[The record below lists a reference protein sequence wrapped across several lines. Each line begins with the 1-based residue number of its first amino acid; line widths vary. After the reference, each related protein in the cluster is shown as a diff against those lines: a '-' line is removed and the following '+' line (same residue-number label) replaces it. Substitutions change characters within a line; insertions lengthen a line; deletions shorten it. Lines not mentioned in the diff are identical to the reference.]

1 MDSSGADSTQT
12 AADGETSTS
21 APAGNDSATNGKSDA
36 NASVNPYTTELYT
49 DAQKAPGITSIS
61 IPASVTTI
69 DPGFFQLF
77 PNASAIS
84 VEAGNSAFTSYNG
97 MLFGTND
104 AGDPT
109 DLLLVPEGL
118 EGNAVLPDSLANVP
132 VCTFSRCSKLTAI
145 HVESGSTGDL
155 ALEGTSFTSR
165 DGILY
170 THGEHDALVLVAA
183 PAGIGASAK
192 IAAECTIIAEGAFWG
207 NEALRTIVAQ
217 GTVEGIEVNPVF
229 DPNARANAQG
239 EGAADERGEGA
250 DGTEGD
256 AAQSDTPT
264 APVPAFMPQV
274 VENATVVSQDNARGT
289 WEAAGFTHFSH
300 PAQPGAISGPAWGNS
315 GLSYTLLDDFT
326 LSVRWQGDAPATT
339 VEIPAQ
345 SEIDSVAYSVSTIAE
360 GAFQD
365 QSELT
370 SITIPNSVTTIGAHA
385 FAGCSALADVA
396 VPGSVATLPEGAFK
410 DATALRQVSL
420 NEGVQEIGQQAFA
433 GSAVETMFLPRS
445 MRTVQAEA
453 FASCQNLSALV
464 ALGNVA
470 TVSTTAI
477 ADTNGVSIYVPFNAD
492 EDYAW
497 TTGLPTAGNHLLPYG
512 VKVAR
517 DVFNLEEGQSAD
529 LFAEGGY
536 AYASDQAQLQVSY
549 KGKAVTADAS
559 GTVTAKMPG
568 SSTVTAS
575 VVFQDRTL
583 ASATCTVKVVH
594 AAVEDGEG
602 IESGDGDGDGA
613 STEEGGEDDAED
625 DQTPPRPDIVSQDV
639 PLETEAKEDPVESEP
654 TEPKRPTMVSQDV
667 TVETID
673 PVEVAA
679 NEDKGPKVPTAD
691 IMFNETVLLTKPGDE
706 AAAEADNG
714 AASEAGSEAEGMP
727 ETEPTVDD
735 QQKQGVDNQADA
747 MFNTAAPADVMEAV
761 EPTEEEASAGAD
773 GITEPVEE
781 DTDLE
786 DGQETETDAE
796 ETAQP
801 DASDEVTISDEPV
814 FETPA
819 GSSLRQILTDLPSVF
834 LPEGVPSDEDEI
846 ASLVDE
852 GISLFADARASA
864 AKVTLN
870 PNKGYFRYFFVP
882 ADNTE
887 TAPDSWSF
895 RLAISEVRTTTGTH
909 SISHFGHAE
918 HGDSDGHGYFHT
930 TRTDTDGQSFK
941 KAQRWGEINGTSAY
955 CYSVQAFRDGYY
967 FTKWTKSKIGGTESS
982 GSTTGVSGTLYAN
995 WKPNKYSIK
1004 FNANGGSGSMTDQ
1017 SMTYDVKDN
1026 LNASKFTRSG
1036 YTQIGWSTSSTGA
1049 KNYNLGQEVKNLTK
1063 EYKGSVTLYAVWQKN
1078 PIVTWNANGGSW
1090 SDGTSTKTQEFVT
1103 GKPVPVYT
1111 APSRTAYTFAGWSTN
1126 PNAASGTT
1134 SGNMTNSISADV
1146 IYYATWKAIEYVITF
1161 DSKGGKFTSSLV
1173 GWYSNAACS
1182 TAATANSG
1190 VIYRKFTILTNGISW
1205 PTVERDNWTSTGVV
1219 YSGDLV
1225 SGKGS
1230 GVKGFVSGVPAL
1242 HSGFSG
1248 TGWWG
1253 NLTVTVPWSARITV
1267 KCSQPA
1273 LSPSGTNNSNQYLY
1287 YYDFSNGTKF
1297 FSKNGISGEWGAASL
1312 PRLAQTTATQWIT
1325 SLPTA
1330 DGYTLAS
1337 FSEQGVI
1344 EAGRRISANGNFYQ
1358 AGTINGDVTW
1368 EARWTAVKYTITV
1381 SAENGTF
1388 TSSSLSGWY
1397 SNSSFTSYATS
1408 SSKTV
1413 YYPFTIET
1421 AATITF
1427 PTVNRTS
1434 GNWTFCGWQ
1443 LTGDL
1448 VTNCGGKIN
1457 TSYSG
1462 YSRYVAGNPLSTSF
1476 KSITGTGWYGNVT
1489 IRAVWRTT
1497 LTINRSAPSGATGTA
1512 NTTATYIYYYDW
1524 PKNGST
1530 DNGDFFSTHS
1540 TSGHDIATTAASY
1553 KLDTSAG
1560 SKWVTP
1566 PSSDSYVLKGFY
1578 TGSTNGT
1585 ETLTSNGALKA
1596 TTTSLSGATTWYA
1609 QWLEEYTIT
1618 LDFNGGNWLGG
1629 WTQPLEFTYTKNS
1642 TDIPFYNNS
1651 DTSNTYT
1658 PSRSG
1663 ATFVGWRIAAR
1674 DDTVT
1679 HIVANGVVVDL
1690 TAGYDTLCAF
1700 RSIYFYTSIESNCG
1714 NITLQAV
1721 WRFEIQLSP
1730 QFPTDSMASFEEGT
1744 DVFYFYTH
1752 YGFCSATADKLG
1764 LSDNTFTFFRP
1775 TWSWWLDSDYDIR
1788 NKTAALVPSDS
1799 TGRWI
1804 FRGFVASPGDA
1815 PFTAIDS
1822 GGYLTNVMRQYGE
1835 AYVCNYG
1842 WTTWNAQWERRAVTL
1857 RLDPNTGYQNGTTT
1871 IVANYGEDRAPD
1883 DFTTDYYGNTQHIPV
1898 PTKSGWTFDGYYCGS
1913 YRIYYWHVVQ
1923 EGHNYSKYLYSDNNF
1938 TKTIDA
1944 LRQNNDTWTFTLTAK
1959 WTRDIIIDMNEGTNY
1974 SGGSTT
1980 TLTATYGEPLRA
1992 TLTSAQKVYQGPQ
2005 NKPTGA
2011 TWNIW
2016 GYYDAKKN
2024 GTEYY
2029 NASGSRVYNTAI
2041 TSTTPSRLYA
2051 IWMRTFQ
2058 VDGNG
2063 ADGGVDASGKPIALD
2078 KAIKAMGFT
2087 KDYLYDFD
2095 KIHTRTGYRL
2105 TGYYTA
2111 PTGGTKV
2118 CNIEGYRATWINPY
2132 ESATTIQSTIY
2143 AQWERL
2149 EAYIAFDANGGT
2161 GAPDRLS
2168 GYPGEAISNR
2178 TLPTKVPTRDD
2189 YNFAGWYTAKEGG
2202 SSITQLPAA
2211 FAEGTTTYYAH
2222 WTEKPLSTVAIK
2234 VYDSEN
2240 EFGEGGYLAA
2250 DDGSLVAERTWNLK
2264 PDTGTIALVE
2274 SVASQG
2280 FKLVGWYSE
2289 DANGNRTLV
2298 STSGKWAPTRP
2309 TGGWPAQLNYAVV
2322 FKADT
2327 YTISYRCSECGAL
2340 NHDAQNPCKHVIS
2353 IAELP
2358 TTFDIYDVID
2368 ADPPFGVDA
2377 PQMQPYYD
2385 FQGWTGTHVSDND
2398 EYAQWIPIDSM
2409 GNKTYTINVQPHR
2422 YTLRLN
2428 SSPGVWNGSAPTG
2441 WQLSGTTMSRG
2452 YTVEDA
2458 PFELPIPQRNGYS
2471 FSHWAFS
2478 QGSGQGQDVYP
2489 GSPQRL
2495 DTTFTPSTTAYGSI
2509 LYDAVWTDDPY
2520 QISYV
2525 LSDDLGTGT
2534 LPEGADNPL
2543 AYSAESEDIT
2553 LPIPSRIG
2561 YDFTGW
2567 TEEEPS
2573 NGGLRVLEGDTP
2585 QIDVVIPHGSWGN
2598 RQFVAHWRAYE
2609 YDVVYD
2615 LDEGHWE
2622 DPQPDN
2628 PQVAVYDQSVT
2639 IEKGPKRTGY
2649 IFKGWRVIYET
2660 LSGPATRDVKPG
2672 DVLERA
2678 NLVIDAGVPAY
2689 PDVPINRHASA
2700 TIEAVWIPNLSVD
2713 VVVGSEGVHM
2723 GVQLKGGTTRE
2734 PFETT
2739 DGTATLRNRS
2749 DGALKVVSVTPNAS
2763 SDYDALKADALQLFR
2778 EEGNL
2783 ARAQFNVRPARGNV
2797 ATMQVGTFGIA
2808 DADRSLTLIDD
2819 TAYSSPDVDATGPNH
2834 ARNWMM
2840 EAAGSGNEDLRLIY
2854 RLDMGTLQPNDIDLS
2869 GAAGSQLHVADLV
2882 YKVALVLP

>member
-1 MDSSGADSTQT
+1 M
-12 AADGETSTS
+12 
-21 APAGNDSATNGKSDA
+21 
-36 NASVNPYTTELYT
+36 
-49 DAQKAPGITSIS
+49 
-61 IPASVTTI
+61 
-69 DPGFFQLF
+69 
-77 PNASAIS
+77 
-84 VEAGNSAFTSYNG
+84 
-97 MLFGTND
+97 
-104 AGDPT
+104 
-109 DLLLVPEGL
+109 
-118 EGNAVLPDSLANVP
+118 LPDSLANVP

-274 VENATVVSQDNARGT
+274 VENATVVSQDNERGT

-602 IESGDGDGDGA
+602 TESGDGDGDGA

-625 DQTPPRPDIVSQDV
+625 DQTPPRPDMVSQDV
-639 PLETEAKEDPVESEP
+639 PLETEVKEDPVESEP

-673 PVEVAA
+673 QVEVAA
-679 NEDKGPKVPTAD
+679 NEDKDPKVPTAD

-834 LPEGVPSDEDEI
+834 LPGGVPSDEDEI

-887 TAPDSWSF
+887 TTPDSWSF
-895 RLAISEVRTTTGTH
+895 KLAIGEVRTTTGTH
-909 SISHFGHAE
+909 SISHFGHAD
-918 HGDSDGHGYFHT
+918 HGGADGHGYFHT
-930 TRTDTDGQSFK
+930 TRTNTDGQSFK
-941 KAQRWGEINGTSAY
+941 KAQRWGEINGKSAY

-967 FTKWTKSKIGGTESS
+967 FIKWTKSKIGGTKSS
-982 GSTTGVSGTLYAN
+982 GNTTGVSGTLYAN
-995 WKPNKYSIK
+995 WKPNPYQVS
-1004 FNANGGSGSMTDQ
+1004 FNGNGATSGSMNNQ
-1017 SMTYDVKDN
+1017 SMTYDIEAN
-1026 LNASKFTRSG
+1026 LSANAFVRPG
-1036 YTQIGWSTSSTGA
+1036 YTFLGWSTSSTGSV
-1049 KNYNLGQEVKNLTK
+1049 NYTNQQKVKNLTK
-1063 EYKGSVTLYAVWQKN
+1063 VKEQTVSLYAVWQKN

-1111 APSRTAYTFAGWSTN
+1111 APSRAAYTFAGWSTN

-1253 NLTVTVPWSARITV
+1253 NLTVTVPWSAHITV
-1267 KCSQPA
+1267 QCSKPA

-1325 SLPTA
+1325 STPSATA
-1330 DGYTLAS
+1330 YSLNGFYEKDKTTASLRVTSGGYFVQTGDI
-1337 FSEQGVI
+1337 QGH
-1344 EAGRRISANGNFYQ
+1344 
-1358 AGTINGDVTW
+1358 TTW
-1368 EARWTAVKYTITV
+1368 EARWTAVQYTITV

-1388 TSSSLSGWY
+1388 SSSSLSGWY
-1397 SNSSFTSYATS
+1397 SNSACTTSATT

-1413 YYPFTIET
+1413 YRKFTVEDSST
-1421 AATITF
+1421 RTL
-1427 PTVNRTS
+1427 PTVTRS
-1434 GNWTFCGWQ
+1434 GGWTFCGWQ
-1443 LTGDL
+1443 LTDNL
-1448 VTNCGGKIN
+1448 ATNCSSKIS

-1462 YSRYVAGNPLSTSF
+1462 YSKYVAGNPLSTSF
-1476 KSITGTGWYGNVT
+1476 KSITGTGWYGNAT

-1497 LTINRSAPSGATGTA
+1497 LTIDRSAPSDATGMS
-1512 NTTATYIYYYDW
+1512 NTSKMYLYYYDW

-1530 DNGDFFSTHS
+1530 DNGDFFSKYS
-1540 TSGHDIATTAASY
+1540 TSGHTITTTASDSTNKLNTSAGSLWLSASSLPSSASY
-1553 KLDTSAG
+1553 KL
-1560 SKWVTP
+1560 
-1566 PSSDSYVLKGFY
+1566 KGFY
-1578 TGSTNGT
+1578 SSSTGGT
-1585 ETLTSNGALKA
+1585 EKLTSSGNLKA
-1596 TTTSLSGATTWYA
+1596 TITSLSGATTWYA
-1609 QWLEEYTIT
+1609 QWNQTYTIT
-1618 LDFNGGNWLGG
+1618 LDPNGGWFRSGSEPEEILY
-1629 WTQPLEFTYTKNS
+1629 TQDSE
-1642 TDIPFYNNS
+1642 DVPFYDIDDSS
-1651 DTSNTYT
+1651 DSYT
-1658 PSRSG
+1658 PTKSG
-1663 ATFVGWRIAAR
+1663 AVFAGWKM
-1674 DDTVT
+1674 VE
-1679 HIVANGVVVDL
+1679 
-1690 TAGYDTLCAF
+1690 YDTTVKYQVYRDSAGKGW
-1700 RSIYFYTSIESNCG
+1700 YTSANKKRFTKRMWMQPNVAGEYSYGNC
-1714 NITLQAV
+1714 TFRAV
-1721 WRFEIQLSP
+1721 WKHTVRLSTNAP
-1730 QFPTDSMASFEEGT
+1730 DEAQQTITGGHTSLDYYTD
-1744 DVFYFYTH
+1744 
-1752 YGFCSATADKLG
+1752 YGFCSALAPTMSDYSLENLG
-1764 LSDNTFTFFRP
+1764 FSYR
-1775 TWSWWLDSDYDIR
+1775 WWLNNAWAGSTKAV
-1788 NKTAALVPSDS
+1788 NVPSDS
-1799 TGRWI
+1799 SERYI
-1804 FRGFVASPGDA
+1804 FKGFYPKDHNSASEPM
-1815 PFTAIDS
+1815 IDS
-1822 GGYLTNVMRQYGE
+1822 SGYLDASGVYTWLE
-1835 AYVCNYG
+1835 HYG
-1842 WTTWNAQWERRAVTL
+1842 WQDFMQTWEAKWERRTIEIKWDFNTGSAPPGYYYGSFMVGYGSAEAPDCDSGDVNGNRWCYYMPYKLGWDFAGFYLEDILVYDYERRSTSHYGHLQYVSGVNFTMLFDAYRGTKELTSVTL
-1857 RLDPNTGYQNGTTT
+1857 
-1871 IVANYGEDRAPD
+1871 
-1883 DFTTDYYGNTQHIPV
+1883 
-1898 PTKSGWTFDGYYCGS
+1898 K
-1913 YRIYYWHVVQ
+1913 
-1923 EGHNYSKYLYSDNNF
+1923 
-1938 TKTIDA
+1938 
-1944 LRQNNDTWTFTLTAK
+1944 AK
-1959 WTRDIIIDMNEGTNY
+1959 WTRSIKLDMNEGSTAN
-1974 SGGSTT
+1974 GG
-1980 TLTATYGEPLRA
+1980 TAYYIDVTYGEKLPESLPEYVE
-1992 TLTSAQKVYQGPQ
+1992 KGKGPQ
-2005 NKPTGA
+2005 DKPTGA
-2011 TWNIW
+2011 TWSYWSVCNTKDVLTSGYIE
-2016 GYYDAKKN
+2016 YYDRYGN
-2024 GTEYY
+2024 RLFNED
-2029 NASGSRVYNTAI
+2029 I
-2041 TSTTPSRLYA
+2041 TSDYAPPSTLYVL
-2051 IWMRTFQ
+2051 WMRTIQ
-2058 VDGNG
+2058 IDGNG
-2063 ADGGVDASGKPIALD
+2063 ADGGVNASGQPITLAN
-2078 KAIKAMGFT
+2078 AIKAMGFT
-2087 KDYLYDFD
+2087 KDGLYSFD
-2095 KIHTRTGYRL
+2095 RIHTRTGYRL

-2118 CNIEGYRATWINPY
+2118 CDIEGYRASWIDPY
-2132 ESATTIQSTIY
+2132 KSATTIQSTIY

-2178 TLPTKVPTRDD
+2178 TLPTKTPTRDD

-2202 SSITQLPAA
+2202 SSITQLPAT

-2222 WTEKPLSTVAIK
+2222 WIEKPLSAVTIK
-2234 VYDSEN
+2234 VYDDEN

-2250 DDGSLVAERTWNLK
+2250 DDGSLVTERTWNLK
-2264 PDTGTIALVE
+2264 PDTGTIASIE
-2274 SVASQG
+2274 SVARQG

-2327 YTISYRCSECGAL
+2327 YTVSYRCSECGAL

-2385 FQGWTGTHVSDND
+2385 FLGWTGTNVTDD
-2398 EYAQWIPIDSM
+2398 QEYAQWIPIDSM

-2458 PFELPIPQRNGYS
+2458 PFELPLPQRNGYS

-2478 QGSGQGQDVYP
+2478 QGSGQGQNVYP